1 MKKAIMIKKKVLI
14 IIITCVMVTGYF
26 SCKRDYTMRS
36 PAATTQGKSFLRIID
51 ASPNFRN
58 IFNLPDSFN
67 VIINGNKITAYTPG
81 TSVLMT
87 FGAIF
92 PTVSSGYG
100 YVAIDPGTA
109 TVKLS
114 VGINN
119 PDSVQIA
126 AFTKTFVA
134 DKYYT
139 FMITDSVRSSR
150 DSTQMFIQDAYSAV
164 PSGYYNLRFI
174 HAVLNDTAG
183 KAVDIWST
191 RANRYIF
198 TNIKPGSI
206 TSFSQWAYNP
216 ILNDTFFV
224 RRTGAPTVVL
234 DTLNAASFSNQ
245 RTYTLYYRGD
255 GNSNLSSNTKKR
267 RLATYVHQ

>member
-1 MKKAIMIKKKVLI
+1 MIKKNLAI
-14 IIITCVMVTGYF
+14 ILTCVLASGYI
-26 SCKRDYTMRS
+26 SCKRDYTMKS
-36 PAATTQGKSFLRIID
+36 PALTTQGKSFLKIVD

-58 IFNLPDSFN
+58 IFNFPDSFN
-67 VIINGNKITAYTPG
+67 VIINGNKITSYTPG

-109 TVKLS
+109 IVKLS
-114 VGINN
+114 VGITN

-126 AFTKTFVA
+126 TFTKTFVA

-139 FMITDSVRSSR
+139 FLITDAVSATR
-150 DSTQMFIQDAYSAV
+150 DSAKMFIQDTYSPV
-164 PSGYYNLRFI
+164 PAGYYNLRFI

-191 RANRYIF
+191 RANRYIW
-198 TNIKPGSI
+198 TNIKPDSI

-216 ILNDTFFV
+216 ILNDTLYV
-224 RRTGAPTVVL
+224 RRSGDRTIAL
-234 DTLNAASFSNQ
+234 DTLNAASFANQ

-267 RLATYVHQ
+267 HLATYVHQ

>member
-1 MKKAIMIKKKVLI
+1 MNKVITMKRSILAI
-14 IIITCVMVTGYF
+14 IIICITVPSYY
-26 SCKRDYTMRS
+26 SCKRDYTMKS
-36 PAATTQGKSFLRIID
+36 PVHTTEGKSFLKIIN
-51 ASPNFRN
+51 ASPNFRKV
-58 IFNLPDSFN
+58 FNQPDSFN
-67 VIINGNKITAYTPG
+67 VLVNGNKITAYTPAS
-81 TSVLMT
+81 TVLIT
-87 FGAIF
+87 FGTMF
-92 PTVSSGYG
+92 PTASSGYG
-100 YVAIDPGTA
+100 YAAIDPGTS

-139 FMITDSVRSSR
+139 FMITDVMSSTR
-150 DSTQMFIQDAYSAV
+150 DSAKMFINDTYSQV
-164 PSGYYNLRFI
+164 PTGYYNLRFI
-174 HAVLNDTAG
+174 HAVLNDTLG

-191 RANRYIF
+191 RANRYIY
-198 TNIKPGSI
+198 TNIKPDSI

-224 RRTGAPTVVL
+224 RRTGTPAIVL
-234 DTLNAASFSNQ
+234 DTLNAASFANQ
-245 RTYTLYYRGD
+245 RTYTLFYRGD

-267 RLATYVHQ
+267 HLATYVHQ